1 MIELRAMGDTALR
14 ATLPHGAD
22 LAAVLDALRALPG
35 VTDAVVTESHALVR
49 FSNALAHDDV
59 RAAIEGASRRVTLAR
74 EHVVGVRYD
83 GDDLADVAAS
93 LGLTVSDVIARH
105 AGRVYQ
111 VLHLGFLP
119 GFAYLGPLDESLVLP
134 RRASPR
140 AKVSAGSVAIAGSRT
155 GIYPLSSPGGWHILG
170 RALDFKPFDAI
181 DGARLGLGDRVRF
194 EAR

>member
-1 MIELRAMGDTALR
+1 MIELRAMGDSALR
-14 ATLPHGAD
+14 ATLPDGAD
-22 LAAVLDALRALPG
+22 LAAVLDALRSLRG

-49 FSNALAHDDV
+49 FTGVVAHDEV
-59 RAAIEGASRRVTLAR
+59 RAAIEGASRRVTLAT

-83 GDDLADVAAS
+83 GADLDDVAAR
-93 LGLTVSDVIARH
+93 LGLAVDELISRH
-105 AGRVYQ
+105 SGRAYE

-140 AKVSAGSVAIAGSRT
+140 AKVPAGSVAIAGARS
-155 GIYPLSSPGGWHILG
+155 GIYPLTSPGGWHLLG
-170 RALDFKPFDAI
+170 RALDFKPFDPI
-181 DGARLGLGDRVRF
+181 DGARLRLGDRVRF